1 MKKNAKRE
9 APAESVSTA
18 HMASPA
24 WLPWLG
30 WAALSVLL
38 ASIAYG
44 PAMNGAFLFDD
55 IALGFRANPNYSAL
69 GVMDVIRGVRPLTE
83 LSYWLNFQL
92 ASGDPF
98 LYHLTSV
105 LFHALSAVVLGYIL
119 WRLMTLLNLGA
130 AMRGWLAALGAG
142 IFLLHPAQT
151 EAVAYISS
159 RSEALSVFF
168 YFAAV
173 AVFLG
178 RNNAEIGWGR
188 ALSVLTCFV
197 LAMLSK
203 EHALTLPITLVLLDL
218 WVYRFSAVELARKG
232 WRLYGLMAAGAALG
246 AVVVMKTLSGALTAG
261 FNMPNLSW
269 WEYLLTQGRA
279 IALYFRLFVLP
290 VEQNGDYLFPIS
302 RNPMEHGAALY
313 WIAIAAAAVA
323 ALVYRKSAPLL
334 TLGIV
339 LFLVLLGPTSSIL
352 PIQDAAVERRVYLA
366 SLGLVIGTVALLA
379 RLSLSPAVVR
389 YGGALLLLALALGT
403 YQRAGV
409 WGSREVF
416 WQDVYAK
423 NPESWRANVQLGLT
437 AFERKQCGEA
447 LARFEKALPH
457 VSYDFEGPIHLNYAN
472 ALDCANRPEEA
483 EAEFKKSLEIED
495 RATTWTQLG
504 VFYGKQQRYT
514 EALDALNT
522 AVARDPNFPL
532 AYSNRGNVYARLG
545 DCEKATGDF
554 ENALR
559 LMPSNTTAQR
569 GLAYCRE
576 RMRQ

>member
-130 AMRGWLAALGAG
+130 AMRRVAGGAG
-142 IFLLHPAQT
+142 RWNLFVAPGANRSRGLHQQPLRGAQACVLLL
-151 EAVAYISS
+151 
-159 RSEALSVFF
+159 RGRGRL
-168 YFAAV
+168 
-173 AVFLG
+173 LG

-203 EHALTLPITLVLLDL
+203 EHALTLPITLLLDL

-246 AVVVMKTLSGALTAG
+246 AVVVM
-261 FNMPNLSW
+261 NYP
-269 WEYLLTQGRA
+269 
-279 IALYFRLFVLP
+279 
-290 VEQNGDYLFPIS
+290 
-302 RNPMEHGAALY
+302 
-313 WIAIAAAAVA
+313 
-323 ALVYRKSAPLL
+323 
-334 TLGIV
+334 
-339 LFLVLLGPTSSIL
+339 GPS
-352 PIQDAAVERRVYLA
+352 PPA
-366 SLGLVIGTVALLA
+366 ST
-379 RLSLSPAVVR
+379 
-389 YGGALLLLALALGT
+389 
-403 YQRAGV
+403 
-409 WGSREVF
+409 
-416 WQDVYAK
+416 
-423 NPESWRANVQLGLT
+423 
-437 AFERKQCGEA
+437 
-447 LARFEKALPH
+447 
-457 VSYDFEGPIHLNYAN
+457 
-472 ALDCANRPEEA
+472 
-483 EAEFKKSLEIED
+483 
-495 RATTWTQLG
+495 
-504 VFYGKQQRYT
+504 
-514 EALDALNT
+514 
-522 AVARDPNFPL
+522 
-532 AYSNRGNVYARLG
+532 
-545 DCEKATGDF
+545 
-554 ENALR
+554 
-559 LMPSNTTAQR
+559 
-569 GLAYCRE
+569 CRI
-576 RMRQ
+576 